1 MSTHVFYRICLAAL
15 LIFSTGFYQLAHAE
29 RISIVDEPVPPNTAE
44 GVMRP
49 TNNMTMDEVRTKFG
63 EPNSELAPVGNP
75 PITRW
80 VYDNYTVYFER
91 DRVIH
96 SVVHHK

>member
-44 GVMRP
+44 ARSRAG
-49 TNNMTMDEVRTKFG
+49 T
-63 EPNSELAPVGNP
+63 APALPAAMQSQRNGAG
-75 PITRW
+75 
-80 VYDNYTVYFER
+80 TVHAR
-91 DRVIH
+91 
-96 SVVHHK
+96 SAS